1 MLSKEKIENINCLVE
16 KLIIENGISKLN
28 ISQLCISTSISKKTF
43 YKHFGS
49 KKIFIEKYYLNMLR
63 SAYINV
69 IQIIQERNS
78 FFEKFEKISQLVEKR
93 IPLFNNKAMEELK
106 KFYPDVSLK
115 INYFKSSKIIP
126 LLKLLIV
133 KAQQRK
139 IINDFDPQILINIF
153 FGSISTIYN
162 EQNNFIEN
170 QNTDLKFREVF
181 EILLSGIL
189 AKKGKSFLKHKLV
202 SIN

>member
-1 MLSKEKIENINCLVE
+1 M
-16 KLIIENGISKLN
+16 
-28 ISQLCISTSISKKTF
+28 
-43 YKHFGS
+43 
-49 KKIFIEKYYLNMLR
+49 
-63 SAYINV
+63 
-69 IQIIQERNS
+69 
-78 FFEKFEKISQLVEKR
+78 
-93 IPLFNNKAMEELK
+93 K

>member
-1 MLSKEKIENINCLVE
+1 
-16 KLIIENGISKLN
+16 
-28 ISQLCISTSISKKTF
+28 
-43 YKHFGS
+43 
-49 KKIFIEKYYLNMLR
+49 MLR